1 MEQEL
6 HPVPSPALAR
16 GSGQI
21 AGSFPELGINYRQRL
36 PAKEV
41 SGGSEQRAF
50 PPVSL
55 FSEED
60 SSHDKSAQRFRKQPG
75 LS

>member
-1 MEQEL
+1 MLGAGMEQEL

-16 GSGQI
+16 GSGQV

-41 SGGSEQRAF
+41 SGGSEQHAF
-50 PPVSL
+50 PGPREPV
-55 FSEED
+55 
-60 SSHDKSAQRFRKQPG
+60 FRGRQ
-75 LS
+75 LA